1 MGIFKEDKLIGK
13 IKLSN
18 IVYGSLKSGILGYSI
33 DKEEQGHGYMRESVN
48 LFLKYI
54 FEECDLHRVEASA
67 MVDNIK
73 SRNVLSGCGFKLVG
87 VNEKYLL
94 INGRWKDHATYYLI
108 KEDFFNK

>member
-1 MGIFKEDKLIGK
+1 
-13 IKLSN
+13 
-18 IVYGSLKSGILGYSI
+18 
-33 DKEEQGHGYMRESVN
+33 
-48 LFLKYI
+48 
-54 FEECDLHRVEASA
+54 